1 VTGEDVNPGGKFLMK
16 SNLGVSLRG
25 RCCGGFEAV
34 ANLIVI
40 DCDEARRCNDG
51 STRLTLGSNAVVA
64 SRHGVCR

>member
-1 VTGEDVNPGGKFLMK
+1 
-16 SNLGVSLRG
+16 VSLRG